1 MPGISNSNRHTARV
15 CPEADTRKGSW
26 VTITAVRKTLLVT
39 NICWPNDLDE
49 NRRCK
54 ILKRSDVQNPKKV
67 RLYRWT
73 DLTMSKSLK
82 TEYNW
87 IISGWKEKELF
98 KPVDIANNIPFNFLI
113 TQAEK
118 KSG

>member
-1 MPGISNSNRHTARV
+1 
-15 CPEADTRKGSW
+15 
-26 VTITAVRKTLLVT
+26 
-39 NICWPNDLDE
+39 
-49 NRRCK
+49 
-54 ILKRSDVQNPKKV
+54 
-67 RLYRWT
+67 
-73 DLTMSKSLK
+73 MSKSLK